1 MTRVGKT
8 SETENQ
14 VDHKCDYP
22 LLQLPTLRA
31 IHCVG
36 WENFPHQQL
45 HAEFLFKNS
54 VSEFCTAAK
63 LDPLHDINPHF
74 FI

>member
-14 VDHKCDYP
+14 VGRKCDYP

-31 IHCVG
+31 IHCDG
-36 WENFPHQQL
+36 WENFPHQKV
-45 HAEFLFKNS
+45 HVEFLLKNS
-54 VSEFCTAAK
+54 VSEFCSRIRSTS
-63 LDPLHDINPHF
+63 
-74 FI
+74 